1 MRAGK
6 MDSVI
11 TVQRFTSVVDEGG
24 GSVQTW
30 TDLVTLRAQI
40 IQASTEEYMRT
51 YGASD
56 ETAVIFRTRYFPD
69 VLTKDRVV
77 YDGVNHN
84 IKELKEIGRGR
95 GLDIRTV
102 AIQAEQ

>member
-11 TVQRFTSVVDEGG
+11 TVQRYTRLVDEGG
-24 GSVQTW
+24 GSILTW
-30 TDLVTLRAQI
+30 TDIATLRAQI
-40 IQASTEEYMRT
+40 IQATTEEFMRS

-56 ETAVIFRTRYFPD
+56 ETAVIFRTRYFD
-69 VLTKDRVV
+69 DIKTADRIA
-77 YDGVNHN
+77 YNGVNHN
-84 IKELKEIGRGR
+84 IKEIKEIGRAR

>member
-6 MDSVI
+6 MDSLI
-11 TVQRFTSVVDEGG
+11 TIQRYTRIVDEGG
-24 GSVQTW
+24 GSILTW
-30 TDLVTLRAQI
+30 TDLATLRAQI
-40 IQASTEEYMRT
+40 IQATTEEFIRGM
-51 YGASD
+51 GASD
-56 ETAVIFRTRYFPD
+56 ETAVIFRTRYFDD
-69 VLTKDRVV
+69 VQTKDRIV

-84 IKELKEIGRGR
+84 IKEIKEIGRGR

>member
-6 MDSVI
+6 MDKSI
-11 TVQRFTSVVDEGG
+11 TLQRYTRVVDEGG
-24 GSVQTW
+24 GSILTW
-30 TDLVTLRAQI
+30 TALVTLRAQI
-40 IQASTEEYMRT
+40 IQASTEEFIRS

-56 ETAVIFRTRYFPD
+56 ETIVIFRTRYFDD
-69 VLTKDRVV
+69 VKTADRIV

-84 IKELKEIGRGR
+84 IKEIKEIGRGR

-102 AIQAEQ
+102 AIQSEQ

>member
-11 TVQRFTSVVDEGG
+11 TIQRYSRVVDEGG
-24 GSVQTW
+24 GSVLTW

-40 IQASTEEYMRT
+40 IQATTEEFMRNS
-51 YGASD
+51 GARD
-56 ETAVIFRTRYFPD
+56 ETVVIFRTRYFDD
-69 VLTKDRVV
+69 VKTADRIV

-84 IKELKEIGRGR
+84 IKEVKEIGRGR

-102 AIQAEQ
+102 AIQSEQ